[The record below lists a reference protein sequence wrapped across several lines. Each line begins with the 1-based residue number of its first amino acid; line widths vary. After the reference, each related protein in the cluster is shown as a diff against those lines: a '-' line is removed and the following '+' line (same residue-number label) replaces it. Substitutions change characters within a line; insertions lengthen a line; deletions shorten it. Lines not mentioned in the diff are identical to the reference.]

1 MVKHPCISC
10 KKAVTGKSVQ
20 CCVCDRWNHA
30 SSECDM
36 PDDTFK
42 LIQSMKDRT
51 GTHCWMCDGCSLG
64 YKKLSDALAANAKE
78 ISGLKASVET
88 LTTGVSENKNAIDQ
102 TNKHVDKELSALN
115 EKVDKVN
122 KQALVQESSD
132 SVLDEFEE
140 REARKH
146 NIVIHNLP
154 EPPESMVSG
163 VQRKNYDSDTLDN
176 LFKDMKVKLSVKT
189 NVKFSA
195 RVGAKNPTKPRP
207 LLVGFHKEEKNEIF
221 AAANNLKHSK
231 FFNKISIIPDLTPCQ
246 RQREKTLIEKAE
258 KFNSEMSAEQSLNW
272 IWKVVGMRGK
282 KRLIK
287 TRLRRVEISSPN
299 MTLVGEP
306 EKRTRPRLDSKRT
319 REEDPEELEELETSQ
334 RRKKY

>member
-1 MVKHPCISC
+1 
-10 KKAVTGKSVQ
+10 
-20 CCVCDRWNHA
+20 
-30 SSECDM
+30 M

-42 LIQSMKDRT
+42 LIHSMKERT

-102 TNKHVDKELSALN
+102 TNKHVNKEISTLN

-154 EPPESMVSG
+154 EPPESMFSG
-163 VQRKNYDSDTLDN
+163 VQRKNYDCATLDN

-195 RVGAKNPTKPRP
+195 RVGEKNPTKPRP
-207 LLVGFHKEEKNEIF
+207 LLVGFHKEEKNEILS
-221 AAANNLKHSK
+221 AANNLKHSK

-246 RQREKTLIEKAE
+246 RQREKTLMEKAG
-258 KFNSEMSAEQSLNW
+258 KLNTEMSAEQSLNW

-282 KRLIK
+282 KRLIRTRIRIVENSSANK
-287 TRLRRVEISSPN
+287 TP
-299 MTLVGEP
+299 VGEP
-306 EKRTRPRLDSKRT
+306 EKETRNSTRTRLDSKRT

-334 RRKKY
+334 RRKKN